1 MGIVMELF
9 RERGFQVKKKGRGFR
24 DNNKDTFVLQLQ
36 EHMERPQL
44 KYFGTY
50 FI

>member
-1 MGIVMELF
+1 
-9 RERGFQVKKKGRGFR
+9 
-24 DNNKDTFVLQLQ
+24 LQLQ

-50 FI
+50 FIWERSDVTHIYRRNRREL